1 MATKLPPRPKN
12 LLEMIICD
20 ADLDYLGRSDFIPV
34 SNNLYKELHEHGRLG
49 TLQDWNELQIKFIEQ
64 HQYFTKTAQQ
74 LRNVNKNTQLSNIK
88 AWMEKNK
95 WYFRGD
101 LWTV

>member
-1 MATKLPPRPKN
+1 MSAKLAKEILPEYLYSYKQIDSICEIIMATKLPPRPKN

-49 TLQDWNELQIKFIEQ
+49 TLQDWNEPKL
-64 HQYFTKTAQQ
+64 
-74 LRNVNKNTQLSNIK
+74 NSLSNTSTLPNSPAIK
-88 AWMEKNK
+88 KC
-95 WYFRGD
+95 
-101 LWTV
+101 